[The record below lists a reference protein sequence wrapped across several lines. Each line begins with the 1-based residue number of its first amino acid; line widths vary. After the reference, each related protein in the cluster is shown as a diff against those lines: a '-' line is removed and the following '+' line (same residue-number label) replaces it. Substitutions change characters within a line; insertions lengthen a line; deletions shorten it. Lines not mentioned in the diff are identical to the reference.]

1 VAVCAK
7 VDDWSYL
14 RNYPRLKPTATQVT
28 KEKLKETTKDAG
40 KKKNQRKFP
49 GPRKKKSQEEIF
61 KPTKKSISEVLAN
74 NFPIIYEPESEE
86 EREENE
92 VMPKRMSI
100 REMLALREK

>member
-92 VMPKRMSI
+92 SCQ
-100 REMLALREK
+100 RECLLEKCLL